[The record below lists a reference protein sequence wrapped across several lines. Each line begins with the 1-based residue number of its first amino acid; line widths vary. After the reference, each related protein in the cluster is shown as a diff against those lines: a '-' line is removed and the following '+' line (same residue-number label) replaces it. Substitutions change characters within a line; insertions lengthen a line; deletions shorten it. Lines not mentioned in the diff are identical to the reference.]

1 MFKFSSMKNRTLTL
15 VIVITGVTIPFYQ
28 NAENINNDRAATMF
42 SRLAGKPP
50 SPTQLTQM
58 QTLLSSGNSVGAAQ
72 VGTSDPDFINLTVR
86 SFCSQL
92 STRSLS
98 ADAPFNDFTAT
109 CMGIIRDNTPVTDF
123 TTGNYYYRIDPTRIP
138 ASLGVGTTDPGA
150 ASSYASL
157 YQSAQDIN
165 GDLGGN
171 HYALITGIDH
181 VFDLGSA
188 LVKKNQQYFGTQS
201 QGDFNHGSVDSIYP
215 NPEPAGLITT
225 EAFLVDEAIAG
236 TNRRLVQYTFHDFE
250 CADPADYADN
260 GIVSGGGDDT
270 YVGQDVDRFPGGDH
284 VVYETTCKA
293 CHGILDGMRGAF
305 AYNDVLVESNH
316 WPTYYD
322 ARGNGTLRSVVDK
335 YLRNNF
341 VYPDGHTTVDDSWTN
356 LATVGAN
363 ATRFGWR
370 GATSGKGVHAFGEM
384 IATSQGFSRCM
395 VKRAF
400 NSVCGRD
407 PSFEEQ
413 SSVVAPEATILE
425 SNSYNL
431 RKTFER
437 LSATPACIE
446 SVVVN

>member
-1 MFKFSSMKNRTLTL
+1 MKKLGSFKNRTLTA
-15 VIVITGVTIPFYQ
+15 VITFTGVLIPFYQ
-28 NAENINNDRAATMF
+28 NAESINNDRAATMF
-42 SRLAGKPP
+42 MRLAGKPP
-50 SPTQLTQM
+50 SPAQLAQM
-58 QTLLSSGNSVGAAQ
+58 QSLLNSGNSVGAAQ
-72 VGTSDPDFINLTVR
+72 VASADPDFINLTVR
-86 SFCSQL
+86 SFCSQM
-92 STRSLS
+92 SSRTLS
-98 ADAPFNDFTAT
+98 ADAPLNDFTAT

-123 TTGNYYYRIDPTRIP
+123 TTANYYYRIDPSKIP
-138 ASLGVGTTDPGA
+138 ASLGVTTTNPDSPG
-150 ASSYASL
+150 SLSSL
-157 YQSAQDIN
+157 YQSAQDVN

-171 HYALITGIDH
+171 HYVSITGIDH
-181 VFDLGSA
+181 LFDLSSA
-188 LVKKNQQYFGTQS
+188 LVKRNQQSFGTQS

-236 TNRRLVQYTFHDFE
+236 TNRRMVQYVFHNFE

-260 GIVSGGGDDT
+260 GLVSGGGDDT
-270 YVGQDVDRFPGGDH
+270 YVGPDVDRFPGGDH

-305 AYNDVLVESNH
+305 AYNDVLVETNH

-322 ARGNGTLRSVVDK
+322 ARGNGQIRSVVEK
-335 YLRNNF
+335 YTRNSN
-341 VYPDGHTTVDDSWTN
+341 VYPNGHITVDDSWDN
-356 LATVGAN
+356 LATVGNN
-363 ATRFGWR
+363 ATLFGWR
-370 GATSGKGVHAFGEM
+370 GPTSGKGVHSFGTM
-384 IATSQGFSRCM
+384 IAASQGFSRCM

-407 PSFEEQ
+407 PTFDEQ
-413 SSVVAPEATILE
+413 SSVIAPEATILE

-437 LSATPACIE
+437 ISATPACIE